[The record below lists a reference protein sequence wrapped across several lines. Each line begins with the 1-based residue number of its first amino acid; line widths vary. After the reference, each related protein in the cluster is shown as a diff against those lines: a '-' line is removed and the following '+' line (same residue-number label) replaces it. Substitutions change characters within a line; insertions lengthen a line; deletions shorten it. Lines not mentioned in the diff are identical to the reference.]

1 MNQGASSDEDDPPSS
16 LARLHEVLD
25 ERDPRAEAAL
35 ELIAGA
41 FRRPERQ
48 PLAELRSEI
57 AEKRLGLLTAMDF
70 HLLVAVGED
79 GAVQGTV
86 AGMYLEGV
94 NAGYVTYLAVGPRF
108 QGRRLAPR
116 LREALVERFR
126 ADARA
131 AGFDDLAWVLGEVQ
145 GDSPWLQR
153 LLRTR
158 GAVTFDLR
166 YRHPGVP
173 QDGSPD
179 GHVLYRQPVGDR
191 REELPVTL
199 VRRILYAIYRRGYR
213 IPYPLDSPGFRA
225 MLAELEDRI
234 TVGPATLS

>member
-1 MNQGASSDEDDPPSS
+1 MSQEDPSS
-16 LARLHEVLD
+16 SGVALEEILD

-35 ELIAGA
+35 GLIAGA
-41 FRRPERQ
+41 FQRPERQ
-48 PLAELRSEI
+48 PLSELRSEI
-57 AEKRLGLLTAMDF
+57 AEKRLGLLAAMDF

-79 GAVQGTV
+79 GKVQGTV

-94 NAGYVTYLAVGPRF
+94 NAGYITYLAVDPRF

-116 LREALVERFR
+116 LREALVDRFR
-126 ADARA
+126 QDAWN
-131 AGFDDLAWVLGEVQ
+131 AGFDELAWVLGEVM
-145 GDSPWLQR
+145 GDSPWLER

-158 GAVTFDLR
+158 GAVAFDLQ
-166 YRHPGVP
+166 YCHPGVTR
-173 QDGSPD
+173 DGNPD

-191 REELPVTL
+191 REELPAQL

-213 IPYPLDSPGFRA
+213 IPYPLDAPGFQA
-225 MLAELEDRI
+225 MLDDLENRS